1 MSQTKLGLYALTLE
15 FGALLQAFFGGSDEL
30 GLARYFIAH
39 AGACALLAPAL
50 WLILP
55 TRFKEPK
62 LAVMLLIFGL
72 AFGVPILGFAAV
84 LISVLVVPRLPRKD
98 HHPPFRTVP
107 VPPLD
112 PFQRVAKGFR
122 QAGLRDFLG
131 NDLVPVAG
139 RMRALV
145 ALQQVPGRIA
155 SPLLR
160 ELLSDPAE
168 DLRLLAYGLLER
180 QEKRLSA
187 AIHQEL
193 EQIEAID
200 ATVRVKAA
208 RRLASLYW
216 ELVYQNLAQGDLR
229 LFALRESL
237 RHTQAVLLAAPGDA
251 GMYLQLGRVL
261 HELGRVDE
269 AVPVYEAALSTGM
282 PPTRVLPYLAE
293 LAYNR
298 GDYNVVRSLMQ
309 RLHGWENQARLQPVI
324 DFWKAT

>member
-1 MSQTKLGLYALTLE
+1 VPVL
-15 FGALLQAFFGGSDEL
+15 
-30 GLARYFIAH
+30 
-39 AGACALLAPAL
+39 
-50 WLILP
+50 
-55 TRFKEPK
+55 
-62 LAVMLLIFGL
+62 LLIFGL
-72 AFGVPILGFAAV
+72 AFGVPVLGFAAV
-84 LISVLVVPRLPRKD
+84 AISVLVIPRLPPVDRN
-98 HHPPFRTVP
+98 PPFRAVP

-112 PFQRVAKGFR
+112 PFQRTAKGFR

-131 NDLVPVAG
+131 NDLVPLGA

-155 SPLLR
+155 SPMLR

-168 DLRLLAYGLLER
+168 DLRLLAYGMLDT
-180 QEKRLSA
+180 QEKRISA

-193 EQIEAID
+193 QQLEAVD
-200 ATVRVKAA
+200 AGVRVQAA

-237 RHTQAVLLAAPGDA
+237 RHTQSVLLAAPGDA

-282 PPTRVLPYLAE
+282 PPTRVLPFLAE
-293 LAYNR
+293 LAYQR
-298 GDYNVVRSLMQ
+298 GDYNMVRKLMQ
-309 RLHGWENQARLQPVI
+309 RLQGWENQARLQPVI
-324 DFWKAT
+324 DFWRAS